1 MSDIRLI
8 QGDCLEIMDQLIE
21 EGVKVDAII
30 CDLPYGTTNSKWD
43 IVIPFDELWDRIN
56 KVKKDNAAVVLFG
69 AEPFSSYL
77 RLSNIDDYKYDI
89 IWEKSNAK
97 GFQNANKQIM
107 RAHENISVLYKKQCT
122 YNPQKTF
129 GHKLKESNKKKESNS
144 TSYSPNTKDCSY
156 SSTERF
162 PRSVQ
167 LFSSDTQTSNYHVN
181 QKPIK
186 LVVWLTDTFC
196 NKGDTVLDMT
206 MGSGTQ
212 GVACKL
218 RGMNFIGIEKDKE
231 IFEIAQNRIKNEGN
245 QLSLF

>member
-1 MSDIRLI
+1 MIRLI
-8 QGDCLEIMDQLIE
+8 QGDCLEVMDKLIE

-43 IVIPFDELWDRIN
+43 IVIPFDLLWERIN
-56 KVKKDNAAVVLFG
+56 KITKDNSAVVLFG

-77 RLSNIDDYKYDI
+77 RLSNVDNYKYDI
-89 IWEKSNAK
+89 IWEKTNAK
-97 GFQNANKQIM
+97 GFQNAEKQIM
-107 RAHENISVLYKKQCT
+107 RAHENISIFYNGQCT

-129 GHKLKESNKKKESNS
+129 GHKLKESNKKKESNCS
-144 TSYSPNTKDCSY
+144 SYNTNTKDCSY

-167 LFSSDTQTSNYHVN
+167 IFASDTQTSNYHVN

-186 LVVWLTDTFC
+186 LNVWLTDTFT
-196 NKGDTVLDMT
+196 NKGDTILDMT
-206 MGSGTQ
+206 MGSGTE

-218 RGMNFIGIEKDKE
+218 RGRNFIGIELDPDYFK
-231 IFEIAQNRIKNEGN
+231 IATERIENEGN